1 MQECSPRGYAN
12 PDKPGKL
19 PPRALD
25 TSPPGDARCGQ
36 GVLLSQMWRVSTRTR
51 LDVSQ
56 KEGPHQAGELRNCEE
71 HVHQNIGLP
80 EDTAWGF

>member
-1 MQECSPRGYAN
+1 MGLCQPRQAWET
-12 PDKPGKL
+12 
-19 PPRALD
+19 ASASSTD
-25 TSPPGDARCGQ
+25 TSPPGDEQCGQ

-56 KEGPHQAGELRNCEE
+56 KEGPHQAVELSNGEE
-71 HVHQNIGLP
+71 HVHQNIELP